1 LLAFRAYDA
10 AMTDTVN
17 QRFFKTGIVVTDLEA
32 AMAELGGQLGVEW
45 TPVQAVALSVRTQVA
60 LEELELNV
68 VVSREGPTYLEL
80 IEAQPEGYYAAP
92 DGSYLHHVGLWVDD
106 LAAESKRLE
115 AAGWE
120 REAAGEYEG
129 VSPVAFAFH
138 RSPWGLRIELGDR
151 ANVGAWDAWTSGAGL
166 QF

>member
-60 LEELELNV
+60 L
-68 VVSREGPTYLEL
+68 
-80 IEAQPEGYYAAP
+80 
-92 DGSYLHHVGLWVDD
+92 
-106 LAAESKRLE
+106 
-115 AAGWE
+115 
-120 REAAGEYEG
+120 
-129 VSPVAFAFH
+129 
-138 RSPWGLRIELGDR
+138 
-151 ANVGAWDAWTSGAGL
+151 
-166 QF
+166 

>member
-1 LLAFRAYDA
+1 
-10 AMTDTVN
+10 MTDSANPTAN

-45 TPVQAVALSVRTQVA
+45 TPVQAVALAVRTKVM
-60 LEELELNV
+60 LERLELNV

-106 LAAESKRLE
+106 LAAESARLE

-120 REAAGEYEG
+120 REAAGEHEG
-129 VSPVAFAFH
+129 AVPVAFAFH
-138 RSPWGLRIELGDR
+138 LSPWGLRIELGDR
-151 ANVGAWDAWTSGAGL
+151 ANIPAWDAWTSGQGL
-166 QF
+166 EL